1 MKLVYFIVDLLV
13 PLTIGYVLQ
22 GNKYFSVS
30 FFDKMISYN
39 IFLVSPV
46 LSILSFWVLPLT
58 WNLMWLPVFGAI
70 LCFLPGLFAY
80 FISKNKYKSPLDT
93 GSYMLSAMLSNLGT
107 LGGLC
112 AFILYGEAG
121 FAYTQ
126 LVVLM
131 QIAVLF
137 LFCYPLAQYY
147 YSQEQGEG
155 TNKISISA
163 LLFNPNQLPV
173 VGLILGLTLYGLDV
187 PRPRI
192 LGEAVNPLVHLA
204 AFTALIPVGHVT
216 DFSAIKQY
224 YRSTF
229 DLIPIKFLLTPLLCY
244 FIAKVVFDDP
254 ILINTILILAC
265 TPTAINAVITAKIH
279 NLNVHIATASFVTT
293 TVLFLL
299 VVYPSLLFLLA
310 RG

>member
-1 MKLVYFIVDLLV
+1 MKLFYFVIDLLV
-13 PLTIGYVLQ
+13 PLTIGYMLQ
-22 GNKYFSVS
+22 GNKYFSVG

-39 IFLVSPV
+39 IFLFYPL

-58 WNLMWLPVFGAI
+58 WNLIWFPIFGAI
-70 LCFLPGLFAY
+70 LCFLPGVLAHL
-80 FISKNKYKSPLDT
+80 ISKNKYESSLDT

-131 QIAVLF
+131 QVAVIF
-137 LFCYPLAQYY
+137 LFCYPLSQYY
-147 YSQEQGEG
+147 YSKEQGDQK
-155 TNKISISA
+155 NRISIGR
-163 LLFNPNQLPV
+163 LLFNSNQLPV
-173 VGLILGLTLYGLDV
+173 LGLIIGLLLYWFNV
-187 PRPRI
+187 PRPGI
-192 LGEAVNPLVHLA
+192 FGQIVSPLVHIA
-204 AFTALIPVGHVT
+204 AWTALIPVGHVT

-229 DLIPIKFLLTPLLCY
+229 DLVPIKFLMTPLISYL
-244 FIAKVVFDDP
+244 IAKVVFDDP
-254 ILINTILILAC
+254 MMVNTILILAC
-265 TPTAINAVITAKIH
+265 MPTAINAVITAKIH
-279 NLNVHIATASFVTT
+279 NLNVHIATASFVAT

-299 VVYPSLLFLLA
+299 VVYPSLLFFLTN
-310 RG
+310 G